1 MCGGR
6 SRTYASGEKRW
17 LSAPDSNQWCL
28 PGCITTIFSPGIIV
42 VWIWADNATRQGW
55 WMNVAHCFLPI
66 TKTRRLVLVGTPEAR
81 FSPSRAFPSLST
93 RRMSA
98 GLSGC
103 CTHRWCPWAQH
114 SDSWPYWF
122 GWAKVANKRMRVNL
136 AGRIGFLLWVFS
148 ENSNIIQRKPG
159 NIRKFAVR

>member
-1 MCGGR
+1 MHRVKKVAFCTR
-6 SRTYASGEKRW
+6 PQFVMTFRVSNAPFFTRNNSHLDLSRLYHTPRLVNE
-17 LSAPDSNQWCL
+17 NQECHPL
-28 PGCITTIFSPGIIV
+28 FCHS
-42 VWIWADNATRQGW
+42 
-55 WMNVAHCFLPI
+55 FLPL

-93 RRMSA
+93 RRMSV

-103 CTHRWCPWAQH
+103 CTHRWCPSAQH

-159 NIRKFAVR
+159 NIRKFAIR